1 MHLPGHNQQLKLN
14 ILKYSPYE
22 NKTPQKQT
30 WYIQIL
36 SKIKQSK
43 SEMLLDTLFYIHNEL
58 DSTFAFRRSCREGIC
73 GSCAMNIDG
82 VNTLSCLYRI
92 NYEELQNKMF
102 DTKINV
108 FPLPHMP
115 IVKDLVV
122 SMSHF
127 YAQYKAID
135 PFLKETSIIQ
145 FIDAITKYEEKV
157 EENNIQITL
166 NKPTTE
172 NIQSIDDRNLL
183 DGLYECILCACC
195 STSCPS
201 YWWNRDKYSGPALL
215 LQSVRWVIDSR
226 DDKMEERLEDINNSY
241 KLYRCHAIL
250 NCVQC
255 CPKNLNPAKAI
266 AGLKTLVRLMEKV
279 KQQQA

>member
-1 MHLPGHNQQLKLN
+1 MNSTILKLN
-14 ILKYSPYE
+14 ILKYNPYE
-22 NKTPQKQT
+22 HKTPQKQT
-30 WYIQIL
+30 WHINIVN
-36 SKIKQSK
+36 KMKQGK
-43 SEMLLDTLFYIHNEL
+43 SEMLLDTLFYVHNEL

-92 NYEELQNKMF
+92 NYETLLNNMF
-102 DTKINV
+102 NTKINV

-115 IVKDLVV
+115 IVKDLIV

-127 YAQYKAID
+127 YSQYKAID
-135 PFLKETSIIQ
+135 PFLKEASIIQ
-145 FIDAITKYEEKV
+145 FLDEITKKEKT
-157 EENNIQITL
+157 ENKNISINL
-166 NKPTTE
+166 EKPTTE
-172 NIQSIDDRNLL
+172 NIQSIEDRNLL

-201 YWWNRDKYSGPALL
+201 YWWNRDKYAGPALL

-226 DDKMEERLEDINNSY
+226 DDKMSERLDDINDAY

-266 AGLKTLVRLMEKV
+266 AALKTLTKTIKE
-279 KQQQA
+279 